1 MLHDFLNLLTQILAS
16 VVGGACLLRVWLR
29 LRGESWQKLVPAPLL
44 TVLTGWLVTPLET
57 LAQALRLPVNQP
69 GQRWDVISL
78 LVAFVLE
85 LLRQAVLLSALRQPP
100 WSAWL
105 PLALLGVLWMA
116 LSVAQIMVLLTALAS
131 WLRPGMDELRWL
143 ERLTRPL
150 LAPARRLLPPF
161 KGIDWSPLLVLL
173 VLYLLGVGVS
183 YLQERLVQ
191 VFLLLK

>member
-29 LRGESWQKLVPAPLL
+29 LRGESWQKLVLAPLL

-78 LVAFVLE
+78 LVVFVLE
-85 LLRQAVLLSALRQPP
+85 LLRQAVLLSGLRQPP

-116 LSVAQIMVLLTALAS
+116 LSVAQIMVLLAALA
-131 WLRPGMDELRWL
+131 
-143 ERLTRPL
+143 
-150 LAPARRLLPPF
+150 
-161 KGIDWSPLLVLL
+161 
-173 VLYLLGVGVS
+173 
-183 YLQERLVQ
+183 
-191 VFLLLK
+191 

>member
-29 LRGESWQKLVPAPLL
+29 LRGESWQKLVLAPLL

-78 LVAFVLE
+78 LAAFVLE

-116 LSVAQIMVLLTALAS
+116 LSVAQVMVLLAALAS

-150 LAPARRLLPPF
+150 LTPARRLLPPF
-161 KGIDWSPLLVLL
+161 KSIDW
-173 VLYLLGVGVS
+173 
-183 YLQERLVQ
+183 
-191 VFLLLK
+191 

>member
-1 MLHDFLNLLTQILAS
+1 M
-16 VVGGACLLRVWLR
+16 
-29 LRGESWQKLVPAPLL
+29 
-44 TVLTGWLVTPLET
+44 
-57 LAQALRLPVNQP
+57 NQP

-116 LSVAQIMVLLTALAS
+116 LSVAQVMVLLAALAS

-173 VLYLLGVGVS
+173 VLYLLSVGVS
-183 YLQERLVQ
+183 YLQGRLVQ

>member
-16 VVGGACLLRVWLR
+16 VVGGACLLRVW
-29 LRGESWQKLVPAPLL
+29 
-44 TVLTGWLVTPLET
+44 
-57 LAQALRLPVNQP
+57 LRLPVNQP

-116 LSVAQIMVLLTALAS
+116 LSVAQVMVLLAALAS

-173 VLYLLGVGVS
+173 VLYLLSVGVS
-183 YLQERLVQ
+183 YLQGRLVQ